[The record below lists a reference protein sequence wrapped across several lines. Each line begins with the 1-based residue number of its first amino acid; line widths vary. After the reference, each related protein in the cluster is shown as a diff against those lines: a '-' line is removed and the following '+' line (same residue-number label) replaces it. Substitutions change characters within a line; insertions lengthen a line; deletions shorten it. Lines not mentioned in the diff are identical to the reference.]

1 MGEELL
7 VASGAPTKSF
17 FVNMLTRDIDL
28 RDAILDLLDNCLDG
42 VVRLKDTSNP
52 DDKEY
57 YSNYCANINITSESF
72 TIRDNCGGIPLDIA
86 KQYAFRMGRLAS
98 DPENNQER
106 ATVGVYGIGMKRA
119 IFKMGDNAIIKTRH
133 GNTAYSVLIDED
145 WIGSE
150 SNWDFPITIIN
161 DYEHFE
167 QGTEITIEK
176 LNDNIKLEWNDNN
189 LESFIESLK
198 RAIQESY
205 SFIIQKGF
213 SIKLNGNDIK
223 PSPIQ
228 LLISDADDGIKP
240 YVYEKQYF
248 EQKVTA
254 KLIMGF
260 YKTLQ
265 TDSEDDETTENRR
278 TTAQAGWTV
287 TCNDRVVL
295 YNDKTHITGWGEAG
309 VPNFHNQFIGICG
322 VVMFQSSDPELL
334 PMTTTKRGIDLSSI
348 MYADIKNVMRDALKT
363 FTAYTNNWKN
373 RIKEERT
380 ISSKADPVSIID
392 VFSKKEDYG
401 IKSRNRKG
409 AQLFKPALPKPLVDK
424 KVKIIRYSKD
434 EREIDL
440 LRQFFY
446 KGSEE
451 SEITPSEVG
460 EKAFD
465 EILKQVGEGE

>member
-1 MGEELL
+1 MEKSSL

-17 FVNMLTRDIDL
+17 FVDMLTRDIDL

-42 VVRLKDTSNP
+42 VVRQKDASSP

-57 YSNYCANINITSESF
+57 YSNYRANINITSESF

-98 DPENNQER
+98 DPENSLER
-106 ATVGVYGIGMKRA
+106 PTVGVYGIGMKRA
-119 IFKMGDNAIIKTRH
+119 IFKIGDNAIIKTRH
-133 GNTAYSVLIDED
+133 GDTAYSVLIDED
-145 WIGSE
+145 WIDSE
-150 SNWDFPITIIN
+150 TNWDFPINIIEE
-161 DYEHFE
+161 YEGLD
-167 QGTEITIEK
+167 QGTEIKVDK
-176 LNDNIKLEWNDNN
+176 LNENIKIEWQTSLD
-189 LESFIESLK
+189 SFLDSLK
-198 RAIQESY
+198 RSIQESY

-213 SIKLNGNDIK
+213 TIILNGDEIK

-228 LLISDADDGIKP
+228 LLISNVDNGIKP
-240 YVYEKQYF
+240 YVYEKEYF
-248 EQKVTA
+248 DGKVTA

-265 TDSEDDETTENRR
+265 TVAEDDETTENKR

-295 YNDKTHITGWGEAG
+295 YNDKTHLTGWGEAG

-322 VVMFQSSDPELL
+322 VVMFQSSEPELL

-348 MYADIKNVMRDALKT
+348 MYADIKNTMRDALKT
-363 FTAYTNNWKN
+363 FTSYTNSWKN

-380 ISSKADPVSIID
+380 ISSQAEPVSILD
-392 VFSKKEDYG
+392 VFSKKEEYG
-401 IKSRNRKG
+401 INSRNRKG
-409 AQLFKPALPKPLVDK
+409 AQVYKPVLPKPLVEK
-424 KVKIIRYSKD
+424 NVRVIRYSK
-434 EREIDL
+434 EEKEIDL

-451 SEITPSEVG
+451 G
-460 EKAFD
+460 E
-465 EILKQVGEGE
+465 